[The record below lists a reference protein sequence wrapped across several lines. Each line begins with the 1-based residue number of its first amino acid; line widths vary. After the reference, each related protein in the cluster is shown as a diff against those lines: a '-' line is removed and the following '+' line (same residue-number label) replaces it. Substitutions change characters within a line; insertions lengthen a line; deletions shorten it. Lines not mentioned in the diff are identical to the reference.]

1 MSEKIPDSKL
11 IIERH
16 PLKPFIP
23 ENARIL
29 MLGSFPPKHERWSME
44 FFYPNFQNDMWRI
57 IGIVFFDDKN
67 HFISGKRFDYD
78 KIVTFCNK
86 KGIAIFDT
94 AVTVKRLQNNA
105 SDAFLEIL
113 EKTDLTT
120 LLSKMPQ
127 CCTIIST
134 GGKSAEQVAEQFG
147 CKIPAV
153 GDSIE
158 INFCDRLIRF
168 YRMPSSSRA
177 YPMSIDKKA
186 QAYSIIKTMYEPD

>member
-1 MSEKIPDSKL
+1 MSDKIPVSEP

-29 MLGSFPPKHERWSME
+29 MLGSFPPRHERWSME

-57 IGIVFFDDKN
+57 MGIVFFDDKDY
-67 HFISGKRFDYD
+67 FISGKRFDYD
-78 KIVTFCNK
+78 KIVKFCNTE
-86 KGIAIFDT
+86 GIAIFDT
-94 AVTVKRLQNNA
+94 AVAVKRLQNNA

-113 EKTDLTT
+113 EKTDLAE
-120 LLSKMPQ
+120 LLTRIPK
-127 CCTIIST
+127 CNTIIST

-147 CKIPAV
+147 CNIPKV
-153 GDSIE
+153 G
-158 INFCDRLIRF
+158 NFIDVNYFDRLIRF

-186 QAYSIIKTMYEPD
+186 QAYSIIKTMCGSD